1 MLNNNLIQP
10 IEIPLLFNAVN
21 YVEEKVEQVL
31 LARKIV
37 VKDNND
43 CVFLDFDN
51 IIHLEAHGSYT
62 KVFLV
67 DSEPLLI
74 SKNIKSFEEK
84 LDASEFIRTHK
95 SFIVNINH
103 VSRYIRNGVS
113 SVKLTNGDV
122 VPVAVRRK
130 EAFDNLLEGVLL

>member
-1 MLNNNLIQP
+1 M
-10 IEIPLLFNAVN
+10 LFNAVN
-21 YVEEKVEQVL
+21 NVEEKVEQVL

-43 CVFLDFDN
+43 CVFLAFDN